1 MIESVYLEYRV
12 DHCTVFCFFSFLKVN
27 YYRCLG
33 LSQTSGAVIHPVQ
46 QAHYPAPGVQ
56 RPGVESLG
64 V

>member
-1 MIESVYLEYRV
+1 MTADVCPL
-12 DHCTVFCFFSFLKVN
+12 VFTAEIFFSFLKVN

-46 QAHYPAPGVQ
+46 LAYYPVPGVQ
-56 RPGVESLG
+56 RPGVKNLG